1 MTIANLARAIVSNA
15 GVKLLALLVAI
26 VIWFNAI
33 GQQEDEQTFV
43 VPLQFVALADT
54 LTVTGRVPP
63 DVQIS
68 KYDFEQVSA

>member
-1 MTIANLARAIVSNA
+1 VIRDTHGITSIARALVANA

-43 VPLQFVALADT
+43 VPLQFVGLADT
-54 LTVTGRVPP
+54 LTVTGACRRMLR
-63 DVQIS
+63 S
-68 KYDFEQVSA
+68 R